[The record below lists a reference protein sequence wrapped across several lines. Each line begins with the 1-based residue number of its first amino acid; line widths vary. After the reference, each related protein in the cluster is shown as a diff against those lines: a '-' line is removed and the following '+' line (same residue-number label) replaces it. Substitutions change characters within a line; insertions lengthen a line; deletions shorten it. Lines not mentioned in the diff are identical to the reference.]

1 MKLKSK
7 TVRVILATSLLWL
20 GVDLV
25 FLVSYLGGLEDWAG
39 PWAPHTADLG
49 DTAAEE
55 DTGTTV
61 FGAGHDAEPPVYSE
75 NKVRAEVKSWNTHRL
90 LCYIRF
96 FNALKWTKSCV
107 LQHYCNITV
116 RSCTATS
123 RGRRCRLWRGC
134 RGRWG

>member
-7 TVRVILATSLLWL
+7 TARVILATSLLWL
-20 GVDLV
+20 AVDLV

-39 PWAPHTADLG
+39 PWAPHTA
-49 DTAAEE
+49 EE
-55 DTGTTV
+55 DTGTHV

-90 LCYIRF
+90 LCYIRL

-116 RSCTATS
+116 RSCTVTS